1 MQKSD
6 AILLSAIVRSV
17 AACRPPR
24 ASPVFE
30 YFAVNAADS
39 FANRIYFERRQKEF
53 TRFHQLRDVP
63 TFFLPFSIFPF
74 FFFISSLFFEYT
86 AKRNDETTRC
96 AQFRHVLIDQFQYS
110 NSDEPP
116 QYLTFNPFAEKN
128 CYRWI
133 DCGVYECTTIKQFF
147 VNFERRVRIL
157 LEKNFFF
164 YRRLL
169 FKTFQVKYL

>member
-1 MQKSD
+1 M
-6 AILLSAIVRSV
+6 RSY
-17 AACRPPR
+17 CRPLSDPWLR
-24 ASPVFE
+24 ADLPGPLQFSNISP
-30 YFAVNAADS
+30 S
-39 FANRIYFERRQKEF
+39 MPPIRSPIEF
-53 TRFHQLRDVP
+53 TSNDAKRNSPGSTNYATFQHFSFLSP
-63 TFFLPFSIFPF
+63 FFLF